1 MHPFLA
7 RPTRPEKGEAAMG
20 VVIPFPQATRIE
32 AQLVVR
38 LWELVAS
45 GQRDS
50 EAYRCLE
57 AEIRRLKAMNDEPRH
72 IRAARWRR

>member
-1 MHPFLA
+1 
-7 RPTRPEKGEAAMG
+7 MG
-20 VVIPFPQATRIE
+20 VVIPFPSKPRVE

-50 EAYRCLE
+50 EAYRCLD
-57 AEIRRLKAMNDEPRH
+57 AEIRRRRAMNDATRQPRTG
-72 IRAARWRR
+72 RGRR

>member
-1 MHPFLA
+1 
-7 RPTRPEKGEAAMG
+7 MG
-20 VVIPFPQATRIE
+20 TVIAFPQKPRIE

-57 AEIRRLKAMNDEPRH
+57 AEIRRRKAMTDAPRQL
-72 IRAARWRR
+72 RGGRWRR

>member
-1 MHPFLA
+1 
-7 RPTRPEKGEAAMG
+7 MG
-20 VVIPFPQATRIE
+20 VVIAFPNKSLVE

-57 AEIRRLKAMNDEPRH
+57 AEIRRRRSIGDAPRQ
-72 IRAARWRR
+72 ARDGRGRR

>member
-1 MHPFLA
+1 
-7 RPTRPEKGEAAMG
+7 MG
-20 VVIPFPQATRIE
+20 IVIPFPQRPRLE

-38 LWELVAS
+38 LWELAAS

-57 AEIRRLKAMNDEPRH
+57 AEIRRRKAMTDAPRQSSGG
-72 IRAARWRR
+72 RWRR

>member
-1 MHPFLA
+1 
-7 RPTRPEKGEAAMG
+7 MG
-20 VVIPFPQATRIE
+20 VVIPFPPQARVE

-57 AEIRRLKAMNDEPRH
+57 AEIRRRKAMNDAPRH
-72 IRAARWRR
+72 VRNGRSRR

>member
-1 MHPFLA
+1 
-7 RPTRPEKGEAAMG
+7 MG
-20 VVIPFPQATRIE
+20 VVVPFPQKARVE

-57 AEIRRLKAMNDEPRH
+57 AEIRRRKAMNDVPRH
-72 IRAARWRR
+72 VRGGRSRR

>member
-1 MHPFLA
+1 
-7 RPTRPEKGEAAMG
+7 MG
-20 VVIPFPQATRIE
+20 VVIPFPQTARLE

-57 AEIRRLKAMNDEPRH
+57 AEIRRRKAMNDAPRH
-72 IRAARWRR
+72 VRAGRWRR

>member
-1 MHPFLA
+1 
-7 RPTRPEKGEAAMG
+7 MG
-20 VVIPFPQATRIE
+20 DVIAFPQRNRVE

-57 AEIRRLKAMNDEPRH
+57 AEIRRRKAMNDAPRH
-72 IRAARWRR
+72 VSGGRWRR

>member
-1 MHPFLA
+1 
-7 RPTRPEKGEAAMG
+7 MG
-20 VVIPFPQATRIE
+20 IVVPFPHKPRAE

-45 GQRDS
+45 GQRHS

-57 AEIRRLKAMNDEPRH
+57 AEIRRRRAMDDAMRH
-72 IRAARWRR
+72 VRDSRSRR

>member
-1 MHPFLA
+1 
-7 RPTRPEKGEAAMG
+7 MG
-20 VVIPFPQATRIE
+20 TVIPFPQKPRVE

-50 EAYRCLE
+50 EAYRCLD
-57 AEIRRLKAMNDEPRH
+57 AEIRRRRAMNDASRQPRSS
-72 IRAARWRR
+72 RGRR

>member
-1 MHPFLA
+1 
-7 RPTRPEKGEAAMG
+7 MG
-20 VVIPFPQATRIE
+20 VVIAFPQAPRVE

-57 AEIRRLKAMNDEPRH
+57 SEIRRRRAEADAMRQPRSG
-72 IRAARWRR
+72 RGRR